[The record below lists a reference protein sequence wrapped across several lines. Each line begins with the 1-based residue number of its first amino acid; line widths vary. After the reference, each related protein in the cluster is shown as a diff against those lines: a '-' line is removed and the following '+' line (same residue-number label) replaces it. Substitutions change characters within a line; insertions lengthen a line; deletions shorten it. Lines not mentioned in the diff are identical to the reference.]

1 MELLGTVDWLL
12 SQEKRAAT
20 VAAMREGLAQWPG
33 GKSAA
38 QRKQKLFTD
47 AWLELALKRLTN
59 PPSCAAI
66 FKPWIT
72 HGQAPP

>member
-20 VAAMREGLAQWPG
+20 VPAMRAGLTQWPG
-33 GKSAA
+33 GRSAA

-47 AWLELALKRLTN
+47 AWLELALQRLTN
-59 PPSCAAI
+59 PTLLPQQSLDLA
-66 FKPWIT
+66 
-72 HGQAPP
+72 